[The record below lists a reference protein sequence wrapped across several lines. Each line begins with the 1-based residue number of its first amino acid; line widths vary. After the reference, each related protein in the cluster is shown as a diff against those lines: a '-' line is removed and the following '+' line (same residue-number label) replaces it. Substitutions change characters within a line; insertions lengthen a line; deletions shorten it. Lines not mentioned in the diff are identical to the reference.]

1 MTKKL
6 IEFIRLNQT
15 IKTIIDDKS
24 LSLEPLFQFRL
35 LGILKKLEPHITN
48 FEIIRNEKIREYGT
62 ASEDGALSIPASDTE
77 AMEKFNAA
85 ISQVLDG
92 EITVDIEPFAAA
104 DVFEQGINAECLLGL
119 YEIMEQ

>member
-92 EITVDIEPFAAA
+92 EITVDIEPFAAT